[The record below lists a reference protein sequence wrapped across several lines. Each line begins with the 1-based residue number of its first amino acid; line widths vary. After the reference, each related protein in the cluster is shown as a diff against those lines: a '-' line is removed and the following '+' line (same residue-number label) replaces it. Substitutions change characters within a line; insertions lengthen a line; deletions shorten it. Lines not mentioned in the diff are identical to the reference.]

1 MNRNFAVLLIKLLS
15 KHEVVGQ
22 IETSD
27 IELPLLRPIY
37 GPRS

>member
-1 MNRNFAVLLIKLLS
+1 MNRNFAILLTKLLS

-27 IELPLLRPIY
+27 IERPLLRPIY
-37 GPRS
+37 VSWF